1 MASLTKNLTTSDSD
15 RNTYEFGAWSTAKDS
30 MKEYIASSA
39 VIDDFVLYP
48 HWKQTAGTAK
58 IQINVV
64 GADGSSLLSDLDNG
78 CAGIRRK
85 LSGTGKCYLPR

>member
-64 GADGSSLLSDLDNG
+64 GADGSSLLSDLDKG